1 MTWTKVKMHSLPH
14 AILHIDAD
22 AFFASCEQALHP
34 EYKGKP
40 VVTGKERGI
49 VSAASYE
56 AKAKGISRG
65 VSLQDVKKIC
75 PETIIVPSDYE
86 TYGLFSKRMFAI
98 MRRFS
103 GTVEEYGID
112 EGFID
117 ITGLRRPLNMSYQD
131 IARAMKATIEQEL
144 GITVSVGLAAT
155 KSLAKIASKMNKP
168 SGFTYI
174 PNRKA
179 AEMLSMMPIDSIWG
193 VGPNTAAYMRQMG
206 INTVSAFMNLPWE
219 IVEQNFT
226 KPHQQIWHELNGFK
240 VYKVIAEEKQRYMS
254 ISKTRTFTPSS
265 KKKNI
270 VLGQLIKNLENACIK
285 SRRHGLLARKMT
297 IFLKTQDFRVE
308 AVDVC
313 LTRASA
319 YPNDMIPLVKEIFQ
333 QLFKKGVEYRATGV
347 VLADLQEDMCV
358 QANLFESP
366 VALLKMQRVYEAVDK
381 VAKQFG
387 KHALH
392 LAGALPA
399 HASQHIGNR
408 GVLTYREQHL
418 LPGET
423 NRRRFAMPVLAGG
436 VK

>member
-1 MTWTKVKMHSLPH
+1 MTWTQVKMHSLPH

-65 VSLQDVKKIC
+65 VPLRDVKKIC
-75 PETIIVPSDYE
+75 PEAIIVASDYE
-86 TYGLFSKRMFAI
+86 TYGLFSKRLFAI
-98 MRRFS
+98 MKRFS
-103 GTVEEYGID
+103 NIVEEYGID

-117 ITGLRRPLNMSYQD
+117 ITGLRKPLGMSYQD
-131 IARAMKATIEQEL
+131 IARTMKATIEQEL

-179 AEMLSMMPIDSIWG
+179 AEMLSVMPIDNVWG

-206 INTVSAFMNLPWE
+206 IETVSAFMNMPWE
-219 IVEQNFT
+219 IVQQNFT

-240 VYKVIAEEKQRYMS
+240 VYKVIKEEKQRYMS
-254 ISKTRTFTPSS
+254 ISKTRTFTPAS

-270 VLGQLIKNLENACIK
+270 VLGQLLKNLENACIK
-285 SRRHGLLARKMT
+285 ARRHGLLARKMT
-297 IFLKTQDFRVE
+297 VFLKTQDFGVQ
-308 AVDVC
+308 ALDVC

-319 YPNDMIPLVKEIFQ
+319 YPNDMTPLVKDIFA
-333 QLFKKGVEYRATGV
+333 QLFEKGVMYRATGV

-358 QANLFESP
+358 QADMFESP
-366 VALLKMQRVYEAVDK
+366 VALMKMQRVYEAVDK

-399 HASQHIGNR
+399 HASQHSGSRGNIA
-408 GVLTYREQHL
+408 YRKRHL

-423 NRRRFAMPVLAGG
+423 KRRRLAVPVLAGG